1 MLTQLE
7 FENLLASICCPER
20 AAVAVRL
27 PRPDKE
33 GMSIAAYTIGLAAAL
48 KSEAL
53 THALFNLL
61 TAVARSQAA
70 RGYATI
76 PQVAIALGVSFNS
89 VHIHLHKSPDLFE
102 VRRGEVKDGGTL
114 NRITLAAAAIGLLV
128 RVNKRAKKYAKHPTS

>member
-7 FENLLASICCPER
+7 FEALLSSICCPER
-20 AAVAVRL
+20 VTRVAR
-27 PRPDKE
+27 RDRE
-33 GMSIAAYTIGLAAAL
+33 GISIASYTVGLAAAL

-70 RGYATI
+70 RGDATI

-102 VRRGEVKDGGTL
+102 VRRGEIKDGGTL
-114 NRITLAAAAIGLLV
+114 NRITLSAEAIPLLV
-128 RVNKRAKKYAKHPTS
+128 TVNKRAKKYAKNSPA